1 MKQIRK
7 ILSLVLIL
15 ASGAIMVALTKVSTL
30 AGILNFAKEFFDYCV
45 RFITSW
51 SGLKTGYLIA
61 KIGVVAAN
69 SLLLVLALVSLV
81 KSLVKCRKKLICGPL
96 DSLNLLTL
104 VFVFVLGEYILRTH
118 TTNRVKLAI
127 VVGACGLLVLLF
139 EIVTLALTK
148 PEKKVELVKEQEAVV
163 PEKTEEV
170 AETKENEEKVEEVKE
185 VPCTSLLG
193 KTLQVSAGNDVL
205 KVVVVEVND
214 NKVIPVVSASE
225 VKSEV
230 VEDTVSAKAVIESND
245 EEDEE
250 NPTSEKK
257 PSLSYVE
264 RLNQSEDSLKES
276 YSVLKNELLKH
287 RKVHARISKSCETFR
302 VGYDEVAKI
311 VVAGKGLKLYLALD
325 PFAVDSAIYHQR
337 DAASKKR
344 FQHVPFVVK
353 VKSPLSV
360 KKACQL
366 INLTCEKKEIQPKSR
381 YEQVD
386 YSHIEVGQ

>member
-45 RFITSW
+45 RFVTSW

-96 DSLNLLTL
+96 DSLNLLAL
-104 VFVFVLGEYILRTH
+104 VFVFVIGEYILRTH

-148 PEKKVELVKEQEAVV
+148 PEKKVELVKEQEAVAL
-163 PEKTEEV
+163 EKTEEV

-214 NKVIPVVSASE
+214 SKVVPVVSASE

-230 VEDTVSAKAVIESND
+230 VEDTVSAKEAVETND

-276 YSVLKNELLKH
+276 YSTLKNELLKH

-337 DAASKKR
+337 DASSKKR